1 MKYHFYQDRKIIGWE
16 RIHFCIEAD
25 NDQQAAERLAEI
37 ADDVT
42 RHDDTAYF
50 HISDRDF
57 LLDNIRDLTVEENDG
72 QATIETFDRRQHLLF
87 DNADKPFD
95 RNTFNLEGYPD

>member
-1 MKYHFYQDRKIIGWE
+1 MKYYFYQDRKIIGWE

-25 NDQQAAERLAEI
+25 NDQQAVERLAEI

-42 RHDDTAYF
+42 KHDDTEYF

-57 LLDNIRDLTVEENDG
+57 LFNNIRDLMIEENDG
-72 QATIETFDRRQHLLF
+72 RATVETFDHRQHLLF
-87 DNADKPFD
+87 DNADKPFN

>member
-1 MKYHFYQDRKIIGWE
+1 MKYYFYQDRKIIGWE

-25 NDQQAAERLAEI
+25 NNRQAAERLAEI

-42 RHDDTAYF
+42 KHDTTEHF
-50 HISDRDF
+50 RISDRDF
-57 LLDNIRDLTVEENDG
+57 LLDNIRDLTIEENDG
-72 QATIETFDRRQHLLF
+72 RATIETFDRRQRLLF

-95 RNTFNLEGYPD
+95 RNALALEGYPD